1 MLLNYILTALR
12 TIKRS
17 KTSFFINFSGLL
29 LGFLCCGLIGLH
41 LHHELSYDA
50 VHEKSDRIYRITHN
64 ETAGEIPGH
73 RHLATVGPP
82 VGPAFKETFP
92 EVENFVRFRSTPD
105 RIVRVGDK
113 QNYEARIFYV
123 DSTVFNV
130 FTFPFEAGDPRTAL
144 NLPNS
149 VVITHEMAVKYF
161 GDRPALDQEI
171 ILDNVTPLKVTGV
184 LAPVPGNTTTKFDF
198 LLPFNTFRVPFGYPV
213 TLNDWGW
220 ISFHTY
226 ILIKPGE
233 SAADL
238 ETRIHEGIVS
248 KHWTS
253 ERAKGFKMELQPLRD
268 IYLGDVKHDQLA
280 SGNKTYIT
288 VLGFAGLLILLVAGF
303 NFANLFAAI
312 STSRA
317 KEMGVRK
324 VIGAK
329 NAGVVLQLIG
339 ESVSTSVAAGIT
351 AILLMPFV
359 QGYFPG
365 NVSISGAKPEVY
377 VAFVFLLIG
386 VSVVTG
392 LLAGIYPSLLMG
404 NFSHLKLIKGSFKMG
419 TTGVTIRKGLVF
431 AQFSISIFL
440 VSAVMIISSQI
451 DFLLTKDL
459 GYAKDEL
466 LILRMDGDR
475 INRNFPSLKTSLMRD
490 PDITN
495 VSIGGGRMDGDNGN
509 VPIYSDQFPDGIA
522 MAIDA
527 VTFDF
532 FKTIGVDLVAGRE
545 FTETQPADTTDGV
558 IINEAAMKQL
568 GWTVEDAIGKRI
580 RIGQFPGD
588 RRVIGVLP
596 DFHFGTLHD
605 AITPLV
611 ISYPR
616 THLQDIYVR
625 FSTNDPAGLVA
636 SIEEKWKAVVPD
648 LPFDFVFLNDYLTN
662 LYNSEKFFSTLFRFF
677 AIAAVLI
684 ACLGLYG
691 LVSQDVV
698 YRTKEIGVRK
708 VLGSSVA
715 GISYLILK
723 KFLVLVIL
731 ANIIAWPVC
740 WYALSQWLNEFTYHQ
755 EINYLIFPLAGFTT
769 AFAALIS
776 VVYKTAVAAMAN
788 PVKSLRQE

>member
-1 MLLNYILTALR
+1 MLFNYILTA
-12 TIKRS
+12 IRS
-17 KTSFFINFSGLL
+17 IRKNKSSFFINFSGLL
-29 LGFLCCGLIGLH
+29 LGFICCGLIGLYV
-41 LHHELSYDA
+41 HHELSYDA
-50 VHEKSDRIYRITHN
+50 VHEKGDRIYRVTHN
-64 ETAGEIPGH
+64 EKAGEIPGH
-73 RHLATVGPP
+73 RHLGTVGPP

-92 EVENFVRFRSTPD
+92 EVENFVRFRHTPD

-130 FTFPFEAGDPRTAL
+130 FTFPFQSGDPNTAL

-149 VVITHEMAVKYF
+149 VVLTHETALRYF
-161 GDRPALDQEI
+161 GNKPALDQEI
-171 ILDNVTPLKVTGV
+171 LLDNTTPLKVTGV
-184 LAPVPGNTTTKFDF
+184 LAPIPDNTTTKFDF

-226 ILIKPGE
+226 VLLRPGE
-233 SAADL
+233 SAAEL
-238 ETRIHEGIVS
+238 EDKIHESIVS
-248 KHWTS
+248 KHWK
-253 ERAKGFKMELQPLRD
+253 EDRAKGFRMELQPLRD
-268 IYLGDVKHDQLA
+268 IYLGDVKHEQLA
-280 SGNKTYIT
+280 SGNKTYIA

-324 VIGAK
+324 VIGAR
-329 NAGVVLQLIG
+329 NGSVVFQLIG
-339 ESVSTSVAAGIT
+339 ESVMTSVAAGLT
-351 AILLMPFV
+351 AILLLPLL

-365 NVSISGAKPEVY
+365 NVSISGTTTEIYIIFASV
-377 VAFVFLLIG
+377 LIG
-386 VSVVTG
+386 IAVLTG
-392 LLAGIYPSLLMG
+392 LIAGIYPSLLLG
-404 NFSHLKLIKGSFKMG
+404 NFSHLKLIKGSFKMSN
-419 TTGVTIRKGLVF
+419 TGIMIRKSLVF
-431 AQFSISIFL
+431 AQFAISIFL

-459 GYAKDEL
+459 GYEKDEL
-466 LILRMDGDR
+466 MILRMDGDR
-475 INRNFPSLKTSLMRD
+475 MSRNFPSLKTSLMQD
-490 PDITN
+490 PN
-495 VSIGGGRMDGDNGN
+495 VSGVSIGGGRMDGDNGN

-522 MAIDA
+522 MSIDA

-568 GWTVEDAIGKRI
+568 GWTLNDVIGKKVRV
-580 RIGQFPGD
+580 GQFPGD
-588 RRVIGVLP
+588 RQVIGVLP
-596 DFHFGTLHD
+596 DFHFGTLHR

-616 THLQDIYVR
+616 TRLQDIYVR
-625 FSTNDPAGLVA
+625 FSTNDPVGLIAG
-636 SIEEKWKAVVPD
+636 IETRWKEIVPD
-648 LPFDFVFLNDYLTN
+648 LPFDFVFLNDHLTD
-662 LYNSEKFFSTLFRFF
+662 LYNSERFFSTLFRFF
-677 AIAAVLI
+677 AVAAIII

-708 VLGSSVA
+708 VLGSTVS

-723 KFLVLVIL
+723 RFLVLVVL
-731 ANIIAWPVC
+731 ANIIAWPLC

-755 EINYLIFPLAGFTT
+755 DINLLIFPLAGLTT
-769 AFAALIS
+769 ASAALIS
-776 VVYKTAVAAMAN
+776 VVYKTTAAAMAN